1 MEGIVRAAAGD
12 LRSIAPAD
20 EPALADLYLEQ
31 TGPSLGFLMTLMGQG
46 RCQGWTLAP
55 AGRPVC
61 AIWFSLI
68 DAEAELLDI
77 RVHKSSRNRGLGRQL
92 LSLGLRTLAG
102 MGARTCHLEVRRSNA
117 VAQRLYQHCGFV
129 ESGCRRDYYRSGQTR
144 EDAILMTLDMEAV
157 VANEY
162 SGD

>member
-1 MEGIVRAAAGD
+1 MEGIVRATTGD

-55 AGRPVC
+55 AGRPVA
-61 AIWFSLI
+61 AIWLSLI

-77 RVHKSSRNRGLGRQL
+77 RVHQSSRNRGLGRQL
-92 LSLGLRTLAG
+92 LCLGLRAVAQ

-129 ESGCRRDYYRSGQTR
+129 ESGCRRGYYRSGQTP
-144 EDAILMTLDMEAV
+144 EDAILMTLDMEAR
-157 VANEY
+157 VADEY
-162 SGD
+162 SRD